1 MVTKKFNMSFICS
14 MLKDKDNLNK
24 EELNKLGIR
33 IKSLRIK
40 QGYSNYE
47 NFAFEKDIPRAQF
60 GRYEKGE
67 DLRYSSLLKVI
78 KAFGLTLEEFFSE
91 GFD

>member
-1 MVTKKFNMSFICS
+1 MSFICS